1 MEKIIEKAKELGTM
15 MKESEIAK
23 KFDATQQKLVD
34 DEKAQELI
42 AQFNMA
48 RMTLSNESQ
57 NENPD
62 PQRLEQIQ
70 QKVQSAY
77 EAVMS
82 LEIMQEMDAAGRA
95 MDEMINKVNHVIH
108 ALLQGQDPDA
118 ACTHDCSTCGGCH

>member
-23 KFDATQQKLVD
+23 KFDATQQKLAE

-108 ALLQGQDPDA
+108 ALLQGQDPA
-118 ACTHDCSTCGGCH
+118 VACTHDCSTCGGCH